1 MEEGIYR
8 VYWMV
13 NGRAREEFC
22 KTMVER
28 DSLVKA
34 LVELNIQ
41 VGYDYSDGQT
51 VGNIAERSAKHRF
64 GAHRLVL
71 S

>member
-1 MEEGIYR
+1 MEGCIYR

-22 KTMVER
+22 KTRVER
-28 DSLVKA
+28 DSLVKT
-34 LVELNIQ
+34 LLDLDIQ
-41 VGYDYSDGQT
+41 AEYDYSDGQT
-51 VGNIAERSAKHRF
+51 VGNIAERSEKHRF
-64 GAHRLVL
+64 NDHRLVL